1 LQASDLTDLFQ
12 VGNPVNLEQNQR
24 WSSLAMGFDS
34 QSCESIWQLG
44 NPVKL
49 AQLRGE
55 RTVLYFVLTMFRS
68 IWATLRLAS
77 KSKVKFPL
85 WLAILWVNLTTWQS
99 SQVGKITQETY
110 LIVPCFDGFEQR
122 CSLQANQ
129 RWSSLEIDFDS
140 HHESCEFNSTTWQS
154 SRVGTICGECTL
166 LYYCCSDNGVHFDL
180 SNIKACLVPMTCQ
193 QVNWNPVVVLLLHA
207 CGLLLVWFG
216 LVWFGVVGE
225 CS

>member
-1 LQASDLTDLFQ
+1 VVSVLVAQIEQGVGMFVKRWRLLFADDFAVKLQSSDLTDLFQ

-55 RTVLYFVLTMFRS
+55 RAVLYFVLTMFRS
-68 IWATLRLAS
+68 IWTTLRLAS
-77 KSKVKFPL
+77 KSKVKFPCNWL

-110 LIVPCFDGFEQR
+110 LIVPCFDNVQM
-122 CSLQANQ
+122 
-129 RWSSLEIDFDS
+129 
-140 HHESCEFNSTTWQS
+140 
-154 SRVGTICGECTL
+154 
-166 LYYCCSDNGVHFDL
+166 DL
-180 SNIKACLVPMTCQ
+180 SSVAACEQIKGEVP
-193 QVNWNPVVVLLLHA
+193 
-207 CGLLLVWFG
+207 
-216 LVWFGVVGE
+216 
-225 CS
+225 